1 MSAKQRV
8 RLVVC
13 VLAVAAGSGCQIAR
27 DLLPRT
33 HTTSASPDGRYTAF
47 VRQHLNTDPPDDHLY
62 LSVAGRSPKR
72 LMSLAPDADWCR
84 TIIWTRDSRRVG
96 FLINDQRL
104 AIFDTGTTKLTSMLV
119 LVEADGYPGSQEAR
133 SVAFGDDGTVS
144 FERFDRPTMVLRT
157 SDGRTVEAPVTL
169 ISSARPF
176 SRPARSRGLERLQ
189 VPDLPPKAEATRN
202 Y

>member
-13 VLAVAAGSGCQIAR
+13 VMAVAAGSGCQIAR

-33 HTTSASPDGRYTAF
+33 HTTSSSPDGRYTAF

-62 LSVAGRSPKR
+62 LAVAGRSAKR
-72 LMSLAPDADWCR
+72 LMSLVPDADWCR

-96 FLINDQRL
+96 FLINEQRL
-104 AIFDTGTTKLTSMLV
+104 AIFDTESAALISILV

-133 SVAFGDDGTVS
+133 SVHFVDDGTVS
-144 FERFDRPTMVLRT
+144 FERFDRATAVLRR
-157 SDGRTVEAPVTL
+157 SDGRTVEAPLTL
-169 ISSARPF
+169 ISPARPVN
-176 SRPARSRGLERLQ
+176 RPGRSRGWERLQ
-189 VPDLPPKAEATRN
+189 AAPSDMRGAR
-202 Y
+202 